1 MRYIGILIALLAVGW
16 LVMTQLQSSPTGL
29 STDTAEAVESVDA
42 PANVP
47 TQVPRNAEE
56 MNEFEAQINSLN
68 QGHNA
73 RTQEALEQTQ

>member
-16 LVMTQLQSSPTGL
+16 LVMTQLQSAPTGL
-29 STDTAEAVESVDA
+29 STDTAEAVESMDS

-68 QGHNA
+68 QGHND